1 MAFAS
6 TAFGQL
12 RYIPETTPGVTPT
25 SGVGIDLRT
34 TNPTAKAQ
42 VESIKSN
49 EINSNRMVRGSTNV
63 DMSVDGG
70 FDFELSSR
78 EYDPFIAGVLCGA
91 WTHYGTGG
99 LGDAVEISTTATDIT
114 ASAATSGASEFTKLG
129 TNTWFKLVPPAGA
142 SATVKAYFNDLWLK
156 THETTAPTNTVIT
169 LSPLTP
175 LAGAGLLSAGV
186 AGFKVSSST
195 VVNGNLKPSF
205 TLEWDQADIG
215 QFLHYNGMRPNSMSL
230 DLSVGSIITGSFN
243 FMGQG
248 HGITQASVLPKNM
261 VAPFY
266 TASQDGEVMNSVTD
280 MGMIAVGGQN
290 LLAGGTSFVR
300 NLALEI
306 NNNMRGQKALGV
318 FGNAGV
324 GYGEF
329 AVSGSMEVY
338 FQDEKLYKQALEG
351 ENTTLAFG
359 VADFTG
365 AGYLIELDKIR
376 WNNAS
381 MNPGGKDGDM
391 MVSLPFEAFYR
402 TDLSRGIRITRAVA
416 A

>member
-12 RYIPETTPGVTPT
+12 RYIPEVTPGVTPVAGT
-25 SGVGIDLRT
+25 GIDLRT
-34 TNPTAKAQ
+34 TNPTTKAQ

-49 EINSNRMVRGSTNV
+49 EINKNRMVRGSTNV

-70 FDFELSSR
+70 FDFELSSG
-78 EYDPFIAGVLCGA
+78 EYDPFLAGVLGGT
-91 WTHYGTGG
+91 WTHYGTNG
-99 LGDAVEISTTATDIT
+99 LGGPFPITTTATTIDTT
-114 ASAATSGASEFTKLG
+114 AGPTGTSAMSSLG
-129 TNTWFKLVPPAGA
+129 TNRWFKLIPPASA

-156 THETTAPTNTVIT
+156 THETITPTDSVLT

-175 LAGAGLLSAGV
+175 LSGPGLMAAPV
-186 AGFKVSSST
+186 AGFRISSST
-195 VVNGNLKPSF
+195 VTNGNAKPSF
-205 TLEWDQADIG
+205 TLEWDQTDIG
-215 QFLHYNGMRPNSMSL
+215 QFLHYSGMRPNSMSL
-230 DLSVGSIITGSFN
+230 DMSVGAIITGSFN

-248 HGITQASVLPKNM
+248 HDITQASILPGG
-261 VAPFY
+261 PGY
-266 TASQDGEVMNSVTD
+266 TPSRDGEVMNSVTD
-280 MGMIAVGGQN
+280 MGMIAVGGEN
-290 LLAGGTSFVR
+290 LLAGGTSFIR
-300 NLALEI
+300 NLKLEI
-306 NNNMRGQKALGV
+306 NNNLRGQKALGV

-338 FQDEKLYKQALEG
+338 FQDEDLYKQALEG

-365 AGYLIELDKIR
+365 AGYLIEMDKIR
-376 WNNAS
+376 WNNAAL
-381 MNPGGKDGDM
+381 NPGGKDGDM

-402 TDLSRGIRITRAVA
+402 TDLQRGIRITRAVSA
-416 A
+416 